1 MNSVTMKH
9 IASLLDST
17 YLKTAKQASLSD
29 FDNQQIVNQ
38 LVQEAMAFNFK
49 LVMIRPE
56 YVRKIRVF
64 LDERD
69 SNILIGTVI
78 DFPLGVASLEAKL
91 SEAKQAITDGADE
104 LDFVVNYQAFQ
115 KGDIKGVRTQINA
128 CTALCLNN
136 RKVAKWIIEIA
147 ALSDKEI
154 ANLTRLIRE
163 EVEQS
168 FPNEIQQVFVKSS
181 TGFYQ
186 RFDGGPVG
194 ATLSGVKIMKE
205 NAGQL
210 PIKAAGGVRNIE
222 DVKRLLDLGV
232 SRIGTSSA
240 KQIILGEQAT
250 KDY

>member
-1 MNSVTMKH
+1 MKH
-9 IASLLDST
+9 LGSLLDST
-17 YLKTAKQASLSD
+17 YLKTAKQASLSEVE
-29 FDNQQIVNQ
+29 NQQI
-38 LVQEAMAFNFK
+38 LSELAQEAIAFNFK

-56 YVRKIRVF
+56 HVRKIRMF

-69 SNILIGTVI
+69 SNVLVGTVI
-78 DFPLGVASLEAKL
+78 DFRLGEASLEAKL
-91 SEAKQAITDGADE
+91 SEAKQAITYGVDE

-115 KGDIKGVRTQINA
+115 KGDIKAVRTQLNT
-128 CTALCLNN
+128 CTALCLKNG
-136 RKVAKWIIEIA
+136 KVAKWIIEIA

-154 ANLTRLIRE
+154 ASLTGLIRE

-168 FPNEIQQVFVKSS
+168 FPNEVQQVFVKSS

-186 RFDGGPVG
+186 RVDGGPVG

-222 DVKRLLDLGV
+222 DVKKFLDLGV

-240 KQIILGEQAT
+240 KQIILGKQAT